1 MQTGDTPAMKF
12 AVFRIGEEDFAVDI
26 SRVVEFLRPQRVYAL
41 PELPD
46 FVSGVITVRGEVL
59 PLLDL
64 RKRFSIQSSQTE
76 ELIIIVRYDDEKIG
90 LLVDEIKEILSLTPG
105 EITAP
110 PKIFKGVKKTYLTG
124 LGKKDE
130 RVIILLNI
138 DHLLSS
144 EEKIMLKDSEEDMG
158 NNAGTGKITER

>member
-1 MQTGDTPAMKF
+1 MKF
-12 AVFRIGEEDFAVDI
+12 AVFRIGKEDFAIDI
-26 SRVVEFLRPQRVYAL
+26 GKVVEFLRTQRVYAL

-46 FVSGVITVRGEVL
+46 FLSGVITVRGEVL

-90 LLVDEIKEILSLTPG
+90 LLVDEIKEILSLSPE

-110 PKIFKGVKKTYLTG
+110 PRIFKGLKEKYLTG

-144 EEKIMLKDSEEDMG
+144 EEKIMLKDSGEGMEE
-158 NNAGTGKITER
+158 NAGTGKITER

>member
-1 MQTGDTPAMKF
+1 MKF
-12 AVFRIGEEDFAVDI
+12 AVFGIGKEDFGIDI
-26 SRVVEFLRPQRVYAL
+26 GKVVEFLSTQRVYTL
-41 PELPD
+41 PALPD
-46 FVSGVITVRGEVL
+46 FLSGVITVRGEVL

-64 RKRFSIQSSQTE
+64 RKRLDIQSSQME

-90 LLVDEIKEILSLTPG
+90 LLVDEIKEILALSPE

-110 PKIFKGVKKTYLTG
+110 PKIFKGLKGKYLTG

-130 RVIILLNI
+130 RIIILLNV

-144 EEKIMLKDSEEDMG
+144 EEKIMLKQSEEDLEED
-158 NNAGTGKITER
+158 AGTGKITKR

>member
-1 MQTGDTPAMKF
+1 MKF
-12 AVFRIGEEDFAVDI
+12 AVFRIGKEDFAVDI
-26 SRVVEFLRPQRVYAL
+26 GKVVEFLRTQRVYAL

-46 FVSGVITVRGEVL
+46 FLSGVITVRGEIL

-90 LLVDEIKEILSLTPG
+90 LLVDEIKEILSLSPE

-110 PKIFKGVKKTYLTG
+110 PKIFKGLKKKYLAG

-130 RVIILLNI
+130 SVIILLNI

-144 EEKIMLKDSEEDMG
+144 EEKIMLKDSGENMEE
-158 NNAGTGKITER
+158 NAGTGKITQR